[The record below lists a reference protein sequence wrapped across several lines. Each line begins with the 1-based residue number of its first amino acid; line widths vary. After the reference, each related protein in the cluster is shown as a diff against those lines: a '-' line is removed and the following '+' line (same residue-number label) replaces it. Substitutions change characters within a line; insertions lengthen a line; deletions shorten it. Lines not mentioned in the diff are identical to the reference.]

1 MYFEIP
7 SVFVRK
13 KLFKTFITELSLAK
27 TSSFSNKI
35 IFIWVKETVT
45 VLQKI
50 LLSVIFIRT

>member
-13 KLFKTFITELSLAK
+13 KLFKTFITELSFAK
-27 TSSFSNKI
+27 TSFSNKI

-45 VLQKI
+45 VLQKF